1 MDRFTEE
8 ASARGLTPPDW
19 LPPAPDDSP
28 LIDAGRGLSTPA
40 FAAEDFDGD
49 GDIDIIP
56 FDSLAYFYE
65 NDGAGYFT
73 PRSMV
78 LGEGL
83 HGGPVRGALADLDGD
98 ELPDFILS
106 RGGADESE
114 ASLVVLFHVDPQHLG
129 LPVETDVGLFG
140 PGVSAC
146 CLSLG
151 DIDGDGWLDV
161 HYVRGDV
168 PLDPLQGLAPEV
180 VLLGGPDGFSPER
193 ALRLEAAEGA
203 GGIASQVSVM
213 TDQDGD
219 GALDLWVIGGTLNPE
234 EGRQGTAFFRNEG
247 FDELGSPVLVNR
259 ASEMGI
265 EAHFPGMGID
275 SADLNGD
282 GALDYC
288 VTDVGPMRCFFSD
301 GEGGLV
307 EVGGDSLGL
316 RPADLSLPVPVTI
329 GWAIDFADLDNDG
342 LLDVLQA
349 SAPDRSGSALPGQE
363 FQDLTWR
370 QVEEGVFEDVSA
382 ETQIGSAAA
391 HFGLVSADFDG
402 DGFIDV
408 LVQGEG
414 PDSLP
419 TLHMNHCGSGHWV
432 ELEFRG
438 ADNNTSGIGAQV
450 RFRWGSRSELRELY
464 GPRAL
469 NQTPTRLHQGL
480 GSSEVVDIDVRWPDG
495 SHTLGTDLPVNRV
508 LTAVHAEA
516 ELRSL
521 GR

>member
-19 LPPAPDDSP
+19 LPPPPDDAP
-28 LIDAGRGLSTPA
+28 IDAGRGLSAAA

-56 FDSLAYFYE
+56 FDWLEYFYE

-73 PRSMV
+73 ARSMGS
-78 LGEGL
+78 GEGPL
-83 HGGPVRGALADLDGD
+83 GGSVRGALADLDGD
-98 ELPDFILS
+98 ELPDLILS
-106 RGGADESE
+106 WGGVDESE
-114 ASLVVLFHVDPQHLG
+114 ASLGVLFHVGPQQLG
-129 LPVETDVGLFG
+129 PPIVTEVGLVG
-140 PGVSAC
+140 PGVHAC

-161 HYVRGDV
+161 HYVRGEV
-168 PLDPLQGLAPEV
+168 PLEPLVGVDPEV
-180 VLLGGPDGFSPER
+180 VLLGGPDGFLPER
-193 ALRLEAAEGA
+193 VLRLEAAEGA
-203 GGIASQVSVM
+203 GGVASQVSVM

-219 GALDLWVIGGTLNPE
+219 GDLDLWVVGGTCRPE
-234 EGRQGTAFFRNEG
+234 EARQGTAFFRNEG

-265 EAHFPGMGID
+265 EAYFPGMGID

-307 EVGGDSLGL
+307 EVGGGSLGL
-316 RPADLSLPVPVTI
+316 RPADLSLPAPVTI
-329 GWAIDFADLDNDG
+329 GWALDFADLDNDG

-349 SAPDRSGSALPGQE
+349 SAPDRTDSALPGQD

-370 QVEEGVFEDVSA
+370 QVEKGVFEDVSA
-382 ETQIGSAAA
+382 ETQIGTTAA

-408 LVQGEG
+408 LVQGES

-450 RFRWGSRSELRELY
+450 RFRWGARSELRELY

-480 GSSEVVDIDVRWPDG
+480 GSSQVVDIDVRWPDG
-495 SHTLGTDLPVNRV
+495 SHTLATDLPVDRV
-508 LTAVHAEA
+508 ITAVHAEA